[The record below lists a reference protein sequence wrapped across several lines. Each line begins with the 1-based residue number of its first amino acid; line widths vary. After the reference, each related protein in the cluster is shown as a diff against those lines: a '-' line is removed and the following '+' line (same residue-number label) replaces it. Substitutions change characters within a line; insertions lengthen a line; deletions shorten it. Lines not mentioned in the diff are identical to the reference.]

1 MEQVTFWDNTEQIT
15 LCGNTEQ
22 ATFCDNTFIV
32 KRDQD
37 QERERES
44 NLCLGIATGISS

>member
-15 LCGNTEQ
+15 FCGNTEQ
-22 ATFCDNTFIV
+22 ATFCDNTYIV

-37 QERERES
+37 QDQES